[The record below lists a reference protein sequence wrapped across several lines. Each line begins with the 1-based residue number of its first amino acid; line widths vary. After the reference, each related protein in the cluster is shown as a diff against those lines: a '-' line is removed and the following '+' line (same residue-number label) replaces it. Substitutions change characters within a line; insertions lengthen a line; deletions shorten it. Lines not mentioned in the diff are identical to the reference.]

1 LNGQYECRNDI
12 LRNYYEECKE
22 ILKSFQLVILQHIP
36 RENNGEANRLAQS
49 ASGYRENQ
57 EVFAIDVYAFGGDL
71 AEDDWRKEIADYLKD
86 PSRKVSRKLRYKDIK
101 FVLLDERLYYK
112 SLDGVLLQCLGQ
124 EEAKRM
130 MSEVHDGLCG
140 AHQSAYRMKWVIRK
154 TGCYWPTMLE
164 DCFEYYKGCQ
174 DCQKFGNTQ
183 RVPTSALNPIIKPWP
198 FRGWGIDLIGQINP
212 PSSKGHKFMLLATD
226 YFTKWVESI
235 PLKKVTS
242 ENMVEFVK
250 EHIIYRFG
258 IPQTITTD
266 QGTQFTSSEFRN
278 VAESMGIKLLN
289 SSSYYAQANGQAEAS
304 NKIMIKI
311 IQKKIDQNPKRWH

>member
-1 LNGQYECRNDI
+1 M
-12 LRNYYEECKE
+12 
-22 ILKSFQLVILQHIP
+22 
-36 RENNGEANRLAQS
+36 
-49 ASGYRENQ
+49 
-57 EVFAIDVYAFGGDL
+57 
-71 AEDDWRKEIADYLKD
+71 
-86 PSRKVSRKLRYKDIK
+86 
-101 FVLLDERLYYK
+101 
-112 SLDGVLLQCLGQ
+112 DGVLLRCLGQ

-130 MSEVHDGLCG
+130 MSEVHDGLYG

-174 DCQKFGNTQ
+174 DCQKFGNIQ
-183 RVPTSALNPIIKPWP
+183 RVPASALNPFIKPWP

-212 PSSKGHKFMLLATD
+212 PSSKGHKFVLLATD
-226 YFTKWVESI
+226 YFTNWVEAI

-266 QGTQFTSSEFRN
+266 Q
-278 VAESMGIKLLN
+278 
-289 SSSYYAQANGQAEAS
+289 
-304 NKIMIKI
+304 
-311 IQKKIDQNPKRWH
+311 